1 MNTQF
6 DAVFS
11 YSGLI
16 LGRAISLKNQ
26 DIFLQAM
33 GFIIDAVALS
43 TEGES
48 RSDIRIYLMSLL
60 VADQNEELKPKKL
73 ATIIQLIEMA
83 DEVRT

>member
-6 DAVFS
+6 
-11 YSGLI
+11 
-16 LGRAISLKNQ
+16 
-26 DIFLQAM
+26 
-33 GFIIDAVALS
+33 DAVALS

-73 ATIIQLIEMA
+73 ATIRQLIEMA